1 MKKILIIALIVCVII
16 IGYMTVNHDTEIT
29 SDKVLNWL
37 QDYIPAYLD
46 QAYIIESYDTIQN
59 DDGSIDI
66 ILHCEHKK

>member
-37 QDYIPAYLD
+37 QDYIPACLD
-46 QAYIIESYDTIQN
+46 QAYTIESYDMIQN

-66 ILHCEHKK
+66 ILHCENKE